1 MGGVTFDYQ
10 LEALRLRARRA
21 REDAENLAGD
31 AEEASLEVQRLEA
44 AVAQAEWD
52 MGELG
57 AEAVLAEQ
65 CAVAEEAAL
74 KEYEHL
80 NEAYDELFPGA
91 A

>member
-1 MGGVTFDYQ
+1 MGVTFDYQ

-31 AEEASLEVQRLEA
+31 AEGAILEVQRLEA
-44 AVAQAEWD
+44 AVAQAKWA

-57 AEAVLAEQ
+57 AEALLAEK
-65 CAVAEEAAL
+65 CAVDAEAELA
-74 KEYEHL
+74 EYEHL
-80 NEAYDELFPGA
+80 NEAYVELFPGA